1 VIQEQENAITM
12 QPVVQRLSSLRRL
25 LRPLALTFVGIVLLS
40 LGVAYFFIF
49 IYRTA
54 TLPPMFSFITLQFLP
69 LWARGLVFA
78 ALGLIVLAVGIWQLS
93 GVAVISLDAR
103 DTSGEVVLAYQ
114 RDQMHP
120 RMTVISGGAGLLI
133 TASLG
138 RTAQLLTCITPV
150 QDPVEYYYR
159 ASSLFNFENVVFVVP
174 TLEPHEVFVELD
186 DGQRFNIKHNIAH
199 DERLAQRHVV
209 NIYIGDEHG
218 PLTTPLHVT
227 QVALDAIA
235 SADVIVFG
243 PGSLYESILPNLLIP
258 DLRDAIRRSKACK
271 IYICSLMTEPGMT
284 TGYSVGDHVR
294 QIVRFGGFTPD
305 YVLVN
310 APRIDAEVRRIY
322 AAAGQM
328 PVFLT
333 PEEYEETAVSTTDR
347 LTTRDILIEGAKV
360 IEADLATAVVQ
371 LTASLDHPG
380 EGRTVRVLRHDPEKL
395 ATAIMEVWKRQ

>member
-1 VIQEQENAITM
+1 LGVVDNEGELASPLEIALLLAHYLNRQHRQRGLVIVPASAAASAPWVRVWETQTGLSVEFAEQPALRIAEARAVCQVLIGVTEDGQLTFGRAGGIGDAPLAALMLVELVARRGVKLRVLREKVASTAGSVIQEQENAIAM

-25 LRPLALTFVGIVLLS
+25 LRPLALTFIGIVLLS

-49 IYRTA
+49 VYRTA

-243 PGSLYESILPNLLIP
+243 P
-258 DLRDAIRRSKACK
+258 AVCTKAFCPT
-271 IYICSLMTEPGMT
+271 CSFPTCATP
-284 TGYSVGDHVR
+284 SV
-294 QIVRFGGFTPD
+294 
-305 YVLVN
+305 
-310 APRIDAEVRRIY
+310 AVRRAKSTY
-322 AAAGQM
+322 A
-328 PVFLT
+328 V
-333 PEEYEETAVSTTDR
+333 
-347 LTTRDILIEGAKV
+347 
-360 IEADLATAVVQ
+360 
-371 LTASLDHPG
+371 
-380 EGRTVRVLRHDPEKL
+380 
-395 ATAIMEVWKRQ
+395 

>member
-1 VIQEQENAITM
+1 MRLIL
-12 QPVVQRLSSLRRL
+12 QRLSSLRRL
-25 LRPLALTFVGIVLLS
+25 IRPLALTFVGIVFLS
-40 LGVAYFFIF
+40 LGVAYFFF
-49 IYRTA
+49 FVYRTA

-78 ALGLIVLAVGIWQLS
+78 AFGLVVLAVGIWQLS
-93 GVAVISLDAR
+93 GVVVIPLNTQV
-103 DTSGEVVLAYQ
+103 DTSGELVLAYQ
-114 RDQMHP
+114 RDQSPP

-138 RTAQLLTCITPV
+138 RSAQRLTCITPV

-174 TLEPHEVFVELD
+174 TPAPYEVFVELD
-186 DGQRFNIKHNIAH
+186 DGQRFNVKHNIAH
-199 DERLAQRHVV
+199 DERLAERHVV
-209 NIYIGDEHG
+209 NMYIGDEQG
-218 PLTTPLHVT
+218 PITTPLPVT
-227 QVALDAIA
+227 QVALDAVM

-284 TGYSVGDHVR
+284 TGYGVGDHVR
-294 QIVRFGGFTPD
+294 QMVRFGGFTPD

-322 AAAGQM
+322 AAAGQA
-328 PVFLT
+328 PVLLT
-333 PEEYEETAVSTTDR
+333 PEEYEETAVSTTNR
-347 LTTRDILIEGAKV
+347 ITTRDILIEGAKV

-395 ATAIMEVWKRQ
+395 ATAIMEVWKRR

>member
-1 VIQEQENAITM
+1 M
-12 QPVVQRLSSLRRL
+12 QRIVQRLSSLRRL
-25 LRPLALTFVGIVLLS
+25 IRPLALTFVGIVLLS

-54 TLPPMFSFITLQFLP
+54 TLPPIFSFITLQFMP

-78 ALGLIVLAVGIWQLS
+78 VLGLMTLAVGIWQLS
-93 GVAVISLDAR
+93 GVAVIPLNTQV
-103 DTSGEVVLAYQ
+103 DTSGELVLAYQ
-114 RDQMHP
+114 RDQTPP
-120 RMTVISGGAGLLI
+120 RMTVLSGGAGLLI

-138 RTAQLLTCITPV
+138 RSAQRLTCITPV

-174 TLEPHEVFVELD
+174 TPEPQEVFVELD

-199 DERLAQRHVV
+199 DERLADRHVV
-209 NIYIGDEHG
+209 NIYIGDEQG
-218 PLTTPLHVT
+218 PITASLPVT

-258 DLRDAIRRSKACK
+258 DLRDAIQRSKACK

-322 AAAGQM
+322 AAARQM
-328 PVFLT
+328 PVFLS

-347 LTTRDILIEGAKV
+347 LTTRDILVEGAKV

-395 ATAIMEVWKRQ
+395 ATAILEVWKRR

>member
-1 VIQEQENAITM
+1 M
-12 QPVVQRLSSLRRL
+12 QRIVQRLSSLRRL
-25 LRPLALTFVGIVLLS
+25 IRPLALTFVGIVLLS

-54 TLPPMFSFITLQFLP
+54 TLPPVFSFITLQFMP

-78 ALGLIVLAVGIWQLS
+78 ALGMVALAVGIWQLS
-93 GVAVISLDAR
+93 GVAVIPLNTQV
-103 DTSGEVVLAYQ
+103 DTSGELVLAYQ
-114 RDQMHP
+114 RDQTPP

-138 RTAQLLTCITPV
+138 HSVQRLTCITPV

-174 TLEPHEVFVELD
+174 TPEPHEVFVELD

-199 DERLAQRHVV
+199 DERLAERHVV
-209 NIYIGDEHG
+209 NIYIGDEQG
-218 PLTTPLHVT
+218 PISAPLPVT
-227 QVALDAIA
+227 QVALDAIT

-310 APRIDAEVRRIY
+310 TPRIDAEVRRIY
-322 AAAGQM
+322 AAARQV
-328 PVFLT
+328 PVVLS

-395 ATAIMEVWKRQ
+395 ATAILEVWKRR

>member
-1 VIQEQENAITM
+1 M
-12 QPVVQRLSSLRRL
+12 QRIVQRLSSLRRL
-25 LRPLALTFVGIVLLS
+25 IRPLALTFIGIIFCS

-54 TLPPMFSFITLQFLP
+54 TLPPIFSFITLQFLP

-78 ALGLIVLAVGIWQLS
+78 VLGLMALAAGIWQLS
-93 GVAVISLDAR
+93 GVAVIPLNTQV
-103 DTSGEVVLAYQ
+103 DTSGELVLAYQ
-114 RDQMHP
+114 RDQTPP
-120 RMTVISGGAGLLI
+120 RMTVLSGGAGLLI

-138 RTAQLLTCITPV
+138 RSAQRLTCITPV

-174 TLEPHEVFVELD
+174 TPEPQEVFVELD
-186 DGQRFNIKHNIAH
+186 DGQRFNVKHNIAH
-199 DERLAQRHVV
+199 DELLADRHVV
-209 NIYIGDEHG
+209 NIYIGDEQG
-218 PLTTPLHVT
+218 PITTPLPVT
-227 QVALDAIA
+227 QVALDAIT

-310 APRIDAEVRRIY
+310 TPRIDAEVRRIY
-322 AAAGQM
+322 AAARQT
-328 PVFLT
+328 PVFLS
-333 PEEYEETAVSTTDR
+333 PEEYEETAVSATDR
-347 LTTRDILIEGAKV
+347 VTTRDILVEGAKV
-360 IEADLATAVVQ
+360 VEADLATAVVQ

-395 ATAIMEVWKRQ
+395 ATAILEVWKRR